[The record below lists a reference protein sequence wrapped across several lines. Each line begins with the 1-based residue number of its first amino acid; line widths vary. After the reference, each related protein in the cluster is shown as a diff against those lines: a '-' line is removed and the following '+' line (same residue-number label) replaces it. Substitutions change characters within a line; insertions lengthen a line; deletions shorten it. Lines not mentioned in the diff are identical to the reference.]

1 MFQRKISNSFKKFDA
16 YAKPLDDFKVKTFA
30 GGAVTIISSIIIIFL
45 FISEFLD
52 YRTVHMEPLLTVDKS
67 RKERMTIYMNITFPH
82 MPCYLLSVD
91 VMDVAGEQ
99 QNDIEHDVY
108 KTRLDS
114 EGYVIESEASFVGE
128 SEIEGDQDS
137 ELPPNYCGSCY
148 GARRGCCN
156 TCDEVKEA
164 YAAKGWSFNSPGKVE
179 QCVREGYGD
188 KIEEQKNEGCN
199 VHGVVKV
206 NKVAGNFHFAPGKS
220 YQQNGM
226 HVHDLQQFFKSTDFD
241 FTHTIHSISFGE
253 HQERIFNPLDNTK
266 KETKIS
272 RFQFQYFLKVVST
285 NTVYLNGIQEPSNQ
299 YSVTEHDQDFSIGSG
314 TYGLPGVFF
323 NYEISPML
331 VTYTETRKSFTSFL
345 TGVCAIIG
353 GVFTVAGMI
362 DSFIYS
368 AEKRLKKKIELGKA
382 S

>member
-1 MFQRKISNSFKKFDA
+1 MFHRKISNSFKQFDA
-16 YAKPLDDFKVKTFA
+16 YAKPLDDFKIKTFT
-30 GGAVTIISSIIIIFL
+30 GGAVTIISSIIIFFL
-45 FISEFLD
+45 FISEFMD
-52 YRTVHMEPLLTVDKS
+52 YRKVHLEPLLTVDKA
-67 RKERMTIYMNITFPH
+67 RKERMSIYMNVTFPH

-108 KTRLDS
+108 KTRLDPN
-114 EGYVIESEASFVGE
+114 GNPIESEASFVGE
-128 SEIEGDQDS
+128 SEIEGEQDDD
-137 ELPPNYCGSCY
+137 LPPLYCGSCY

-156 TCDEVKEA
+156 TCEEVKEA
-164 YAAKGWSFNSPGKVE
+164 YAAKGWSFSSPGKVE
-179 QCVREGYGD
+179 QCVREGY
-188 KIEEQKNEGCN
+188 KKKVEEQKNEGCN
-199 VHGVVKV
+199 VNGVVQV

-226 HVHDLQQFFKSTDFD
+226 HVHDLAQFFKSDNFD
-241 FTHTIHSISFGE
+241 FSHIIHSISFGKS
-253 HQERIFNPLDNTK
+253 QERIFNPLDNVQ
-266 KETKIS
+266 KETTKT

-285 NTVYLNGIQEPSNQ
+285 NFVYINGEEESSNQ
-299 YSVTEHDQDFSIGSG
+299 YSVTEYDQDFSAGSG
-314 TYGLPGVFF
+314 NYGLPGVFF

-331 VTYTETRKSFTSFL
+331 VTYTEQRKSFTSFL
-345 TGVCAIIG
+345 TGVCAIVG

-362 DSFIYS
+362 DSFLYT